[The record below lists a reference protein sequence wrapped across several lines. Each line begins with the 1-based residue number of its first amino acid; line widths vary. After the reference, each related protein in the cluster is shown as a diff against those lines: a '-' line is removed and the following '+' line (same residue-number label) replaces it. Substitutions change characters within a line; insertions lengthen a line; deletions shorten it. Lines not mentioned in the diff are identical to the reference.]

1 MEICVLIYTVF
12 NECDEM
18 FTLTLQVD
26 LLCKYLVFFF
36 KLLFSNLLP

>member
-12 NECDEM
+12 NECDKM

-26 LLCKYLVFFF
+26 LLCKYHVFFF
-36 KLLFSNLLP
+36 